1 MVDLTTMHEV
11 HGALISHGSQSAM
24 TSKPKGVCLSLLDVI
39 LNVNKSAVRRCVQAA
54 HQMLVGRVDND
65 AFGILNT
72 S

>member
-1 MVDLTTMHEV
+1 
-11 HGALISHGSQSAM
+11 M
-24 TSKPKGVCLSLLDVI
+24 TSKPKRIYLSLLDVI

-54 HQMLVGRVDND
+54 HQMLVRRVDSD